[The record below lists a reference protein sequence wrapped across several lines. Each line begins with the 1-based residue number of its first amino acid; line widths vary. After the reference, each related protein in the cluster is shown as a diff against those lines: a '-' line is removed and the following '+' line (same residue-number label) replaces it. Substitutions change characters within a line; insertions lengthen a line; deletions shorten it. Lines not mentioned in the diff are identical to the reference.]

1 MQKACI
7 IVRDIFK
14 ICLNNQTFCSADVYV
29 LCVGVGSK
37 QLGETIGINL
47 PVYPLKVVFGANCRD
62 LAAVH
67 VLTEDIVSFRQEIT
81 FSESHI

>member
-1 MQKACI
+1 MLKAYI

-37 QLGETIGINL
+37 QLGETVGINL
-47 PVYPLKVVFGANCRD
+47 PVYPLKVV
-62 LAAVH
+62 
-67 VLTEDIVSFRQEIT
+67 
-81 FSESHI
+81 